1 MSYTEYKALLSAVIC
16 YNTSYSSKIP
26 VEVFVAGRV
35 KYNKKNGGT
44 KTVKEG
50 RTMRRGFSLIELMF
64 VVAIIVILA
73 AVIIPNFTG
82 ITDRSKTARV
92 SEDFSNFAT
101 ALELYRADWGTFPF
115 PVASATGVKVNDEKE
130 VFFKELTG
138 QGTKNATTNKTITG
152 FQGGIEYVKPATL
165 ENLVSPYNPSDTYY
179 YKTDADGHAWVLYV
193 KYVKDGNEKYVWR
206 SDSTSAL
213 QTTPTPPT
221 PTP

>member
-1 MSYTEYKALLSAVIC
+1 M
-16 YNTSYSSKIP
+16 
-26 VEVFVAGRV
+26 
-35 KYNKKNGGT
+35 
-44 KTVKEG
+44 KEG
-50 RTMRRGFSLIELMF
+50 RTIRRGFSLIELMF

-101 ALELYRADWGTFPF
+101 ALELYRADWGKFPI
-115 PVASATGVKVNDEKE
+115 ASATAVKVNDDGENG

-138 QGTKNATTNKTITG
+138 QGTTNATTNKTITG
-152 FQGGIEYVKPATL
+152 FQGGIHYVKEATL
-165 ENLVSPYNPSDTYY
+165 KNLVSPYDPEDTYY
-179 YKTDADGHAWVLYV
+179 YKTATAGHAWVLYV
-193 KYVKDGNEKYVWR
+193 KDANGNYVWR

-221 PTP
+221 P

>member
-1 MSYTEYKALLSAVIC
+1 M
-16 YNTSYSSKIP
+16 
-26 VEVFVAGRV
+26 
-35 KYNKKNGGT
+35 
-44 KTVKEG
+44 KEG

-73 AVIIPNFTG
+73 AVIIPNFTD

-101 ALELYRADWGTFPF
+101 ALELYRADWGTFPI
-115 PVASATGVKVNDEKE
+115 ASGEVKVNDEGGF
-130 VFFKELTG
+130 FFKELTG
-138 QGTKNATTNKTITG
+138 TGTTNTASNTTLTG
-152 FQGGIEYVKPATL
+152 FTGGIEYVKAATL
-165 ENLVSPYNPSDTYY
+165 KNLVSPYNPSENYY
-179 YKTDADGHAWVLYV
+179 YITATDGHTWVLYV
-193 KYVKDGNEKYVWR
+193 KDAKGKYVWR